1 MVYARGLRDTFLHE
15 SRGLA
20 LEIIVVILHQVA
32 PAYGDEAVM
41 GVVPRLIHAHRNH
54 RDGVVRYRT
63 GNEIVAR
70 VAGRIARGIRQRDI
84 LEDILRNRALPR
96 GRYHAPRKQ
105 GAISIGRDAERIVHL
120 NRETLAGLRGEGL
133 GKIAAAF

>member
-1 MVYARGLRDTFLHE
+1 MRK
-15 SRGLA
+15 A
-20 LEIIVVILHQVA
+20 LLVVIARFCWAWVRKPEH
-32 PAYGDEAVM
+32 YGIAASS
-41 GVVPRLIHAHRNH
+41 RRS
-54 RDGVVRYRT
+54 VRYRT

-84 LEDILRNRALPR
+84 REDVLRNRALPR
-96 GRYHAPRKQ
+96 CRYHAARKQ
-105 GAISIGRDAERIVHL
+105 GPISIGRDAERIVHL